1 MIPINPNTYIQ
12 LLFKNKLKPIETGVP
27 EQDVDRE
34 LEQELHP
41 GHQEGTHSII
51 GVCLFVICLRL
62 VGFASLAVYSSSLRK
77 RTVEFKKSQL
87 VSLSP
92 NLKLTE
98 YQRLFIYF

>member
-41 GHQEGTHSII
+41 GHQEGTHTII
-51 GVCLFVICLRL
+51 GVCLFVIFFTF
-62 VGFASLAVYSSSLRK
+62 GLALPVWLCTAAAYENVR
-77 RTVEFKKSQL
+77 
-87 VSLSP
+87 
-92 NLKLTE
+92 
-98 YQRLFIYF
+98 

>member
-41 GHQEGTHSII
+41 GHQEGTHTII
-51 GVCLFVICLRL
+51 GVCFFVICLRL
-62 VGFASLAVYSSSLRK
+62 VWLCQFGCVQQ
-77 RTVEFKKSQL
+77 QL
-87 VSLSP
+87 T
-92 NLKLTE
+92 KT
-98 YQRLFIYF
+98 YGRI